1 MHGRLS
7 SLAVWALGC
16 LLFASGCADTA
27 HSINRFVTRP
37 FTKTPEQIYGIKT
50 PRDRVEELRKVAKTA
65 RKMPADTQE
74 QTVAHLAKEYDSEN
88 DGWVRR
94 EILKALAQFPQPAAG
109 AVLVRALEDP
119 QTETRAIACQSLGVR
134 GDEIAVRELA
144 RVVGSET
151 DTDVR
156 MSAVEAL
163 GAAGKKEAVGP
174 LAEALAD
181 GDPAMQAEAQKA
193 LVAVSGHDYGNNVQA
208 WREFAATGKSDAAE
222 ISFAEK
228 LRRAVY

>member
-1 MHGRLS
+1 
-7 SLAVWALGC
+7 
-16 LLFASGCADTA
+16 
-27 HSINRFVTRP
+27 
-37 FTKTPEQIYGIKT
+37 
-50 PRDRVEELRKVAKTA
+50 
-65 RKMPADTQE
+65 
-74 QTVAHLAKEYDSEN
+74 
-88 DGWVRR
+88 
-94 EILKALAQFPQPAAG
+94 
-109 AVLVRALEDP
+109 VLVRALEDP

-163 GAAGKKEAVGP
+163 GTAGKKESVGP